1 MAEKHLFQELA
12 ASGITQYHSGWKD
25 FSIKIIKNLKSDSQK
40 LYGEVDFDKGILSL
54 EKDMDDT
61 TARHTLLHEVCH
73 ILLET
78 VGLGGPEE
86 GVEDSLTTSN
96 ETLTEGATRG
106 MLMFKNLN
114 PELWRILWN
123 E

>member
-1 MAEKHLFQELA
+1 MAEKHLFQELE
-12 ASGITQYHSGWKD
+12 ASGITQYYAGWKD
-25 FSIKIIKNLKSDSQK
+25 FSIKITKNLKSDSQK
-40 LYGEVDFDKGILSL
+40 LYGEVDFDKGTLSL
-54 EKDMDDT
+54 EKDMDDI

-86 GVEDSLTTSN
+86 GAEDSLTTSN